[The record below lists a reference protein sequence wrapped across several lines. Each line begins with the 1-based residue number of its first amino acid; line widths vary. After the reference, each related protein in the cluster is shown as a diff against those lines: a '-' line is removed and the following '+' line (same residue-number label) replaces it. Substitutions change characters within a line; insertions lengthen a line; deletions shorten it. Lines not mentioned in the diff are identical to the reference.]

1 MSKVADKAI
10 PLRKVS
16 TAKEVVT
23 ILGGIDTVVRMTG
36 ADHKSV
42 YHWTGAAGMFP
53 ARHHDMMTKAL
64 RRRGYK
70 APPRLWHQ
78 TEEKRSA
85 A

>member
-1 MSKVADKAI
+1 MGKVAAKVT
-10 PLRKVS
+10 PLRKVT
-16 TAKEVVT
+16 TAKEVVAV
-23 ILGGIDTVVRMTG
+23 LGGITAVCTMTG

-64 RRRGYK
+64 RRRGVK

-78 TEEKRSA
+78 SEEKRA